1 MIKREGAKMKLLNLC
16 SVVWCSLA
24 VAIFGCLYDNEALAS
39 QTEALPTM
47 QEARGMND
55 GTVGIVFH
63 YEDLYRQLTDNMK
76 SVLDKGNEIRLVQS
90 IGDNHVQTIYDMLY
104 LKGIDLGIVH
114 SDVLEFM
121 ERTQYFPVEKKWI
134 RYLVKLFDEKVVI
147 IANSAYKR
155 IEDLSGRPVN
165 FSKAGKGR
173 YITGTLLFDTLGI
186 NAEPLEINKK
196 VALKKVKSGEIAAM
210 VYLIEEMVPEFHG
223 LTADDNVR
231 LLAIPQTKK
240 LLKIYNPTELT
251 HEDFPNL
258 IPEGE
263 STPSI
268 AVGVMLASYNWPP
281 DNWRH
286 EKVARFVEAFVS
298 KFEEFKNPRYHP
310 AWKNVSLMTEVPR
323 WSRLPVMDILVQ
335 EKIAFLEEKQAAQ
348 KQQDTTDLEEVK
360 ARLTDELA
368 KTENPDEFL
377 EGFLEYLRERQGEA
391 VKKPKAVKKPAAHV
405 SRTSKASVNVGKDQS
420 QVKKAPPSKPE
431 KSKEK
436 IVFVSSVMVPPDMG
450 GLAGGDAKCNALAK
464 SANLPGTYVAW
475 LSDSSTSARE
485 RLTPGA
491 GPFVRVDGI
500 VIAED
505 IPDLLDGNI
514 TNPISITEKGKPFQ
528 PMVWTGTDA
537 SGTGENGFYCADWS
551 MSSTAV
557 KAIYGKAGRVDKSWT
572 DIGTRNINCSVSPD
586 SSVTISIY
594 CFQR

>member
-1 MIKREGAKMKLLNLC
+1 MKLLNLF

-39 QTEALPTM
+39 QTEAFPTM
-47 QEARGMND
+47 QEARRMND

-63 YEDLYRQLTDNMK
+63 YENIYLRLTDNMK
-76 SVLDKGNEIRLVQS
+76 TALDKANEIRLVQS
-90 IGDNHVQTIYDMLY
+90 LGDNHVQTIYDMLY

-121 ERTQYFPVEKKWI
+121 ARTQSFPVGKKQI
-134 RYLVKLFDEKVVI
+134 RYLAKLFEAKVVI

-263 STPSI
+263 SRPSI

-335 EKIAFLEEKQAAQ
+335 EKIAFLESKQAAQ
-348 KQQDTTDLEEVK
+348 EQQEDKDLEEVK
-360 ARLTDELA
+360 ARLAEELA
-368 KTENPDEFL
+368 KMKSPEEFL
-377 EGFLEYLRERQGEA
+377 EGFLEYLRERQGEGT
-391 VKKPKAVKKPAAHV
+391 KKP
-405 SRTSKASVNVGKDQS
+405 
-420 QVKKAPPSKPE
+420 
-431 KSKEK
+431 
-436 IVFVSSVMVPPDMG
+436 
-450 GLAGGDAKCNALAK
+450 
-464 SANLPGTYVAW
+464 
-475 LSDSSTSARE
+475 
-485 RLTPGA
+485 
-491 GPFVRVDGI
+491 
-500 VIAED
+500 
-505 IPDLLDGNI
+505 
-514 TNPISITEKGKPFQ
+514 
-528 PMVWTGTDA
+528 
-537 SGTGENGFYCADWS
+537 
-551 MSSTAV
+551 
-557 KAIYGKAGRVDKSWT
+557 
-572 DIGTRNINCSVSPD
+572 
-586 SSVTISIY
+586 
-594 CFQR
+594 